1 MSARIRKGD
10 MVEVITGKYRGQRG
24 RVTKVNPETQRVV
37 VERLNLVKRHQ
48 KPNLQNRT
56 GGIVEKE
63 APIALSNVM
72 LVHNGERT
80 RVGFRVSKDG
90 AKQRWSK
97 KHREVIDA

>member
-24 RVTKVNPETQRVV
+24 RVTTVNPETQRVV

-56 GGIVEKE
+56 GGIIEKE

-90 AKQRWSK
+90 VKQRWSK
-97 KHREVIDA
+97 KHGEVIDG